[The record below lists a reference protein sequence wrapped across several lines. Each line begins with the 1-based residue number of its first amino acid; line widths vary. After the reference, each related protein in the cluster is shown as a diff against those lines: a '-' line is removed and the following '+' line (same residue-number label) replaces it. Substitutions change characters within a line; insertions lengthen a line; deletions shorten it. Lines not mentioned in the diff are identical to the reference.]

1 MVCQI
6 LSSSIDFVTIWASP
20 FFHCFYFK
28 PLFPP
33 FSFDNLTIF
42 RVFATILL
50 VGLKWNLKNKT
61 GFTFITKEFLFIMF
75 WVSSVNVSFPFPQK
89 RWLIITMRALLVFIY
104 MPGNLSR
111 GNFTKVENILKG
123 SLDSIPSSSHSVKIQ
138 IMGGKVY
145 LRCKGKTLLGVVNK
159 LLKT

>member
-1 MVCQI
+1 MNTINMVCQI
-6 LSSSIDFVTIWASP
+6 LFSTVNFVTIWATP

-28 PLFPP
+28 PLFST

-50 VGLKWNLKNKT
+50 VGLKRNLKNKT

-75 WVSSVNVSFPFPQK
+75 WVSSINVPFPFPQK

-104 MPGNLSR
+104 GMI
-111 GNFTKVENILKG
+111 KVIYQGVFSTDKETDESWEIFE
-123 SLDSIPSSSHSVKIQ
+123 IWKINS
-138 IMGGKVY
+138 GLWAGW
-145 LRCKGKTLLGVVNK
+145 
-159 LLKT
+159 

>member
-1 MVCQI
+1 MNTIHMVCQI
-6 LSSSIDFVTIWASP
+6 LSSSVDFVTIWASP

-50 VGLKWNLKNKT
+50 VGFKRNLKNKT

-104 MPGNLSR
+104 GM
-111 GNFTKVENILKG
+111 V
-123 SLDSIPSSSHSVKIQ
+123 
-138 IMGGKVY
+138 KVY
-145 LRCKGKTLLGVVNK
+145 LLMDIFSNNFNCQYWYFVTKIVLTYCEKK
-159 LLKT
+159 LF